1 MYADIDLKN
10 FNKGKKQ
17 NKVGI
22 YSVDRVEY
30 AQLNYQENSQGNQLL
45 Y

>member
-22 YSVDRVEY
+22 YSDDRVEY
-30 AQLNYQENSQGNQLL
+30 AQLNFQENSQGNRSL